1 MEIVKPVKINDIRV
15 SSTYI
20 RKLIAQG
27 CVNKVKE
34 YLGRNYQLE
43 GKVIKCKQLGRTIG
57 FPTANMAI
65 DEEMLVPKCGIYA
78 TKVYLDGE
86 IYFGATNVGY
96 NPTVEGK
103 SLSVETNIL
112 DFNEDIYGK
121 TIKLEFLERIRDEK
135 GLIL

>member
-1 MEIVKPVKINDIRV
+1 
-15 SSTYI
+15 
-20 RKLIAQG
+20 
-27 CVNKVKE
+27 
-34 YLGRNYQLE
+34 
-43 GKVIKCKQLGRTIG
+43 
-57 FPTANMAI
+57 MAI

-121 TIKLEFLERIRDEK
+121 TIKLEFLERIRDKK